1 MFSYLLKQLEEDYDQ
16 NVNCACVEALG
27 VIFEN
32 GSLEKF
38 SDDAENYAN
47 LKDMKDD
54 ILIRASSV
62 TKENALKLLEV
73 F

>member
-1 MFSYLLKQLEEDYDQ
+1 MLKQLEEDYDQ
-16 NVNCACVEALG
+16 KVNSTCVEALG

-38 SDDAENYAN
+38 SDDAENYAK

-54 ILIRASSV
+54 ILIRALSA
-62 TKENALKLLEV
+62 TKENALQLLEV